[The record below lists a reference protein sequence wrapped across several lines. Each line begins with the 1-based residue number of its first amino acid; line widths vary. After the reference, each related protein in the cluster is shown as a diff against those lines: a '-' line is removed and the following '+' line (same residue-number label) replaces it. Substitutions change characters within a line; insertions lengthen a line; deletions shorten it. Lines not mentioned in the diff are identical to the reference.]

1 MRYGKRIAAAA
12 AKCLASGAVLIV
24 PSVVVSM
31 AQDARS
37 VQAAREGALA
47 VADKPVN
54 PAPAAPANPAPA
66 AQTMLDAPAT
76 VQAFFATDLY
86 AKDSGYVLHVD
97 ADIGDHVKA
106 GQVLAVIDDPELQM
120 QFVRTEV
127 AVQQA
132 SAALEV
138 AKRRVVGM
146 EADLLLQR
154 VTLKRQEQLF
164 TSKVNS
170 NQQLDEQRAKEGV
183 SSSAVDVARAD
194 IGLAEANLNA
204 AKADLNRIQV
214 LLQYTK
220 IVAPFDGVV
229 TRRFINPGE
238 LVQSATSAR
247 PATPLFT
254 CQQLNVVRVFA
265 DVPEASA
272 TSIRKGQPAQ
282 VRLYGPTG
290 QTISA
295 RVTRIAAAL
304 DSATRTMRVE
314 IDLPNDDE
322 KLLPGMYAQ
331 VSFGPATAASEAPV
345 VGRSFNGG

>member
-1 MRYGKRIAAAA
+1 MRYGQRIAAAG
-12 AKCLASGAVLIV
+12 AKCLASLAVVIA
-24 PSVVVSM
+24 PSVIVAM
-31 AQDARS
+31 AQDARN
-37 VQAAREGALA
+37 VQAPREGVPA
-47 VADKPVN
+47 VADK
-54 PAPAAPANPAPA
+54 PANPAPA
-66 AQTMLDAPAT
+66 AQTILDAPAT

-106 GQVLAVIDDPELQM
+106 GQVLAVDPELQM
-120 QFVRTEV
+120 QFVRAEV

-138 AKRRVVGM
+138 TKRRVVGM
-146 EADLLLQR
+146 EADLALQR

-183 SSSAVDVARAD
+183 SSSAVDVGRAD
-194 IGLAEANLNA
+194 IALAEANLKA
-204 AKADLNRIQV
+204 ATADMNRIQT

-238 LVQSATSAR
+238 LVQSATSSR

-272 TSIRKGQPAQ
+272 TSIRQGQSAQ

-331 VSFGPATAASEAPV
+331 VSFGPATAASESPV

>member
-1 MRYGKRIAAAA
+1 MRYGQRIAAAG
-12 AKCLASGAVLIV
+12 AKCLASLAVVIA
-24 PSVVVSM
+24 PSVIVAM
-31 AQDARS
+31 AQDARN
-37 VQAAREGALA
+37 VQAPREGVPA
-47 VADKPVN
+47 VADK
-54 PAPAAPANPAPA
+54 PANPAPA
-66 AQTMLDAPAT
+66 AQTILDAPAT

-120 QFVRTEV
+120 QFVRAEV

-138 AKRRVVGM
+138 TKRRVVGM
-146 EADLLLQR
+146 EADLALQR

-183 SSSAVDVARAD
+183 SSSAVDVGRAD
-194 IGLAEANLNA
+194 IALAEANLKA
-204 AKADLNRIQV
+204 ATADMNRIQT

-238 LVQSATSAR
+238 LVQSATSSR

-272 TSIRKGQPAQ
+272 TSIRQGQSAQ

>member
-1 MRYGKRIAAAA
+1 MRYGQRFAAAG
-12 AKCLASGAVLIV
+12 AKYLASLAVV
-24 PSVVVSM
+24 VAPSVIVAM

-37 VQAAREGALA
+37 VQAPREGVPALA
-47 VADKPVN
+47 NK
-54 PAPAAPANPAPA
+54 PANTAPA
-66 AQTMLDAPAT
+66 AQTILDAPAT
-76 VQAFFATDLY
+76 VQAYFATDLY

-138 AKRRVVGM
+138 TKRRVVGM
-146 EADLLLQR
+146 EADLALQR

-183 SSSAVDVARAD
+183 SSSAVDVGRAD
-194 IGLAEANLNA
+194 ITLAEANLKA
-204 AKADLNRIQV
+204 ATADLNRIQT

-238 LVQSATSAR
+238 LVQSATSSR
-247 PATPLFT
+247 PTTPLFT

-272 TSIRKGQPAQ
+272 TTIRPGWPAQ

-290 QTISA
+290 QTISGS
-295 RVTRIAAAL
+295 VTRIAAAL
-304 DSATRTMRVE
+304 DSSTRTMRVE

-331 VSFGPATAASEAPV
+331 VSFGPAAAASEAPV
-345 VGRSFNGG
+345 VGRTFNGG